1 MAELKPIE
9 GARALLFE
17 RLVDIDPSQS
27 SELRPFRT
35 LSPRDLR
42 GSVRRELTRLFDTRR
57 HVSARKVDL
66 GQVLTVI
73 DYGIPDISDLSPQSA
88 GDRQLMAAVM
98 RQAIQA
104 FETRLGQVQ
113 VAVAADPDDP
123 RRVIVSIEGN
133 LRSGTVVEAV
143 SFPVGLRV
151 KQMESGSHGA
161 RP

>member
-1 MAELKPIE
+1 MAELKPIN

-17 RLVDIDPSQS
+17 RLIDIDPSMPT
-27 SELRPFRT
+27 ELRPFRT

-57 HVSARKVDL
+57 HVAARKVDL
-66 GQVLTVI
+66 GQTLTVV

-88 GDRQLMAAVM
+88 GDRQLMATVM

-104 FETRLGQVQ
+104 FEPRLGQVQ
-113 VAVAADPDDP
+113 VVVDVDSSDP
-123 RRVIVSIEGN
+123 RRVVVHIEGN
-133 LRSGTVVEAV
+133 LRSGAVVEAV

-151 KQMESGSHGA
+151 KQMESGGHGG